1 MAIPNLEQNLQ
12 RLADMLQKIQKALGD
27 YLEKQRQSFARFYF
41 VGDEDL
47 LEIIGNSKS
56 IQHVQR
62 HFPKMFA
69 GITTTQFE
77 AEGDKVVGMVSRE
90 GEQVGWSKPTIISED
105 PTIYVWLQKI
115 EAAMQTSLAEL
126 LLKAITDMETLDIQE
141 QQEDLVV
148 LTQRLNMTRP
158 RFPFVKSTPSLQPI
172 TASVVSMGKLSKV
185 WVPSSRTLKLA
196 D

>member
-1 MAIPNLEQNLQ
+1 
-12 RLADMLQKIQKALGD
+12 
-27 YLEKQRQSFARFYF
+27 
-41 VGDEDL
+41 
-47 LEIIGNSKS
+47 
-56 IQHVQR
+56 
-62 HFPKMFA
+62 
-69 GITTTQFE
+69 
-77 AEGDKVVGMVSRE
+77 
-90 GEQVGWSKPTIISED
+90 
-105 PTIYVWLQKI
+105 
-115 EAAMQTSLAEL
+115 MQTSLAEL